1 MFAAALFA
9 AAPFAASPGS
19 DDPNDPGVPEAWLT
33 GTAGAAIPAGPA
45 AVWTAVVTLHGAD
58 VSDQVVGEIA
68 VEAEEGTARIA
79 IFTLRPAAGTAIFLP
94 GWVGRSVTIDIA
106 AAAESGPL
114 YPMRLFSGVV
124 DSPQYDPAARTVEVR
139 ATDDLQGVL
148 DALNRPALDSLIGGR
163 WSPVVFAASASGWAY
178 AQDRLSTVRGS
189 LDLSPAGLPRLT
201 PWIPAPSAPLTFG
214 ADQVIDG
221 SLAVELADRQ
231 GLVNTVD
238 IAFTY
243 RFPRLKAEGHALT
256 YSYVDMTGF
265 AQYVI
270 DGNWFLQ
277 RSQVEGAISAA
288 GGTVVGA
295 VTYTP
300 MPSTAVAVGA
310 GFWTPNP
317 PVDATLCMGFA
328 AVIAYDYAQTVQET
342 HTVTVQ
348 CPAAVAATGVMRQ
361 SMSGALEGV
370 YQDAEG
376 WETKAKLYRA
386 DVESVQPQDLP
397 TVVSGKTNGL
407 DPTLTADTDRAAA
420 TVAIETLVD
429 VAKARIWASH
439 RRNTVSAT
447 VCLNPAI
454 DLDKTVEIDVDGIH
468 AIGKVQRLAHRM
480 APDSGEATTT
490 FSLAICAVSGVG
502 TTHPETT
509 TAAAAAPAA
518 GQTNL
523 PSSPV
528 VTFNNAAA
536 ADHNF
541 TIEFPAVSSG
551 ERAAAAPTIA
561 STFSAPLVEDV
572 FTVTL

>member
-1 MFAAALFA
+1 MFAATAFA
-9 AAPFAASPGS
+9 AAPYAALPADAVEDSGLP
-19 DDPNDPGVPEAWLT
+19 PEYLA
-33 GTAGAAIPAGPA
+33 GTAGAAIPGGAA

-58 VSDQVVGEIA
+58 VSAQVLGEIV
-68 VEAEEGTARIA
+68 VEAEEGTARVA
-79 IFTLRPAAGTAIFLP
+79 SFTLRPPAGTAIYLP
-94 GWVGRSVTIDIA
+94 GWTGRAVTIDIA
-106 AAAESGPL
+106 AADSSGPL
-114 YPMRLFSGVV
+114 YPMRLFTGVV
-124 DSPQYDPAARTVEVR
+124 DSPQYDPEARTVAVS
-139 ATDDLQGVL
+139 ATDDLQGAL
-148 DALNRPALDSLIGGR
+148 DALSRQAIDSLIGGR
-163 WSPVVFAASASGWAY
+163 WSPAVFDASAGGWAY
-178 AQDRLSTVRGS
+178 AQDRLSTVRAS
-189 LDLSPAGLPRLT
+189 LDLGPDGLPRLT
-201 PWIPAPSAPLTFG
+201 PWPPAAPSLRFTG
-214 ADQVIDG
+214 DHVLEG
-221 SLAVELADRQ
+221 SLAVNLADRQ

-238 IAFTY
+238 ITFGY

-265 AQYVI
+265 SQYVI
-270 DGNWFLQ
+270 DGKWFLQ
-277 RSQVEGAISAA
+277 RSQVEGAISSA

-300 MPSTAVAVGA
+300 MPSSPVAVGS

-317 PVDATLCMGFA
+317 PVDATLCMGFS
-328 AVIAYDYAQTVQET
+328 AVIAYDYAQTVEET
-342 HTVTVQ
+342 HAVTVH
-348 CPAAVAATGVMRQ
+348 CPAAVTATGIMRQ
-361 SMSGALEGV
+361 AMRGALEGV

-407 DPTLTADTDRAAA
+407 DPTLTADTNRAAA
-420 TVAIETLVD
+420 TAAIETLID

-439 RRNTVSAT
+439 RRNTVSAA
-447 VCLNPAI
+447 VCLNPVI
-454 DLDKTVEIDVDGIH
+454 DLDKTVEIDADGIH

-480 APDSGEATTT
+480 APESGEATTT
-490 FSLAICAVSGVG
+490 FSVAICAVAGVG
-502 TTHPETT
+502 TTHPETA

-528 VTFNNAAA
+528 VTFNNGAA
-536 ADHNF
+536 ADHSF
-541 TIEFPAVSSG
+541 TLEFPAVSSG